1 MKVKMGEGFLK
12 RLAGKIPPVLLA
24 LGLAALLAV
33 PALAQGNFGFT
44 VRKQLGFNNGSQIR
58 GVFSIQ
64 TYNNPPDLVSVTYL
78 LDGQP
83 LGTAT
88 AAPFKITFDTRSYAE
103 GWHELSAIGR
113 TGAGDAV
120 NAPAQRFQFVSAA
133 EQNRFMMM
141 IIVPIFGGIALVFLL
156 VVGIQVLVSRRS
168 KGAAL
173 PLGAPRTYGLK
184 GGAICPRCKRPF
196 GLHVWSLNLV
206 TGCLDRC
213 DHCGRVGFFRRASRQ
228 ALAAAEQAELAMAQ
242 PAAPIHEPS
251 EEEKLREQIEQSKY
265 LDM

>member
-1 MKVKMGEGFLK
+1 MGEGFLK
-12 RLAGKIPPVLLA
+12 RLAEKISLLLLT
-24 LGLAALLAV
+24 LGLAAGLAV

-44 VRKQLGFNNGSQIR
+44 VRKQSGFNNGSQIR

-103 GWHELSAIGR
+103 GWHELGAIGR
-113 TGAGDAV
+113 TSAGEV
-120 NAPAQRFQFVSAA
+120 ISAPAQRFRFVSTA
-133 EQNRFMMM
+133 EQNRFMLEV
-141 IIVPIFGGIALVFLL
+141 IVPIFGGIALVFLL
-156 VVGIQVLVSRRS
+156 VVGIQMLASRHTGG
-168 KGAAL
+168 KVL
-173 PLGAPRTYGLK
+173 PLGAPRSYGLK

-213 DHCGRVGFFRRASRQ
+213 DHCGRVGFFRRASREE
-228 ALAAAEQAELAMAQ
+228 LAAAERAEVMAAQ
-242 PAAPIHEPS
+242 PVEPVHELS
-251 EEEKLREQIEQSKY
+251 EEEKLKHQIEDSKY
-265 LDM
+265 MDQ